1 MSGIMTAYVMNYWP
15 CARYV
20 DNVAKVVN
28 EMTFIA
34 VLVNCVY
41 LKEMAAS
48 VSNFNPSA
56 SPAQAGQ
63 GAGNFMIF
71 LTSALMVFHAARLIH
86 NAIQAARTIKM
97 RRQQIASKWM
107 GPPTHNDP
115 DHSNDTSSG
124 TEEEQ
129 DAFDPDDSPSMDKL
143 QLPKNEPAEGKKLD
157 GLEIQLPMEILD
169 ALMAMPRV
177 LKEANLIPKPEPEDS
192 SEEEVEIDVKSAL
205 DIDL

>member
-1 MSGIMTAYVMNYWP
+1 MYRKIIYAVTVVFFDSYFRLQAYTQIVISGIMVAYVMNYWP

-28 EMTFIA
+28 EMVFIA

-71 LTSALMVFHAARLIH
+71 LTSGLMVFHAARLIH
-86 NAIQAARTIKM
+86 NAVQAARTLKM
-97 RRQQIASKWM
+97 RRQAIASKWM
-107 GPPTHNDP
+107 GPPTDNDANY
-115 DHSNDTSSG
+115 SNDSSSG
-124 TEEEQ
+124 TEEEPEK
-129 DAFDPDDSPSMDKL
+129 DEHDPDDSPSLDRM
-143 QLPKNEPAEGKKLD
+143 QLPKDEPTDERKLA
-157 GLEIQLPMEILD
+157 GIEIHLP
-169 ALMAMPRV
+169 
-177 LKEANLIPKPEPEDS
+177 
-192 SEEEVEIDVKSAL
+192 
-205 DIDL
+205 